1 MPTLRRHQL
10 AYLTAMGWEEAL
22 RWPAA
27 QAVAPQLHHW
37 AAQGLPL
44 VVTRQGTCTATPG
57 RIALGWPAPLR
68 DGRQRIVLNVAPKS
82 VAWFDEFPEAHKA
95 LPLLPRSVRAPLQSL
110 LAQLREH
117 GARPRVY
124 GSYGWQLLS
133 GLAYVHAASD
143 FDLLLAV
150 QDRDQADT
158 LVALLQASAPASLR
172 IDGEFL
178 FPDGAAVAWREYA
191 SWRAG
196 LTREL
201 LVKRLDSVAL
211 EPEVGRAREEHGM
224 VAACAASGVPER
236 VCTAERSTELAQ

>member
-1 MPTLRRHQL
+1 MPILRRHQL
-10 AYLTAMGWEEAL
+10 AYLTAAGWEEAL

-27 QAVAPQLHHW
+27 QVVAPQLRHW

-44 VVTRQGTCTATPG
+44 VVTRQGGCTAAPG

-68 DGRQRIVLNVAPKS
+68 DGRQRVALNVAPKS

-110 LAQLREH
+110 LAQLREN

-143 FDLLLAV
+143 FDLLLGV

-158 LVALLQASAPASLR
+158 LVALLQTSDPASLR

-196 LTREL
+196 LTGEL
-201 LVKRLDSVAL
+201 LVKRLGAVAL
-211 EPEVGRAREEHGM
+211 EPGVGLAREPGM
-224 VAACAASGVPER
+224 VTACAAPDGSER
-236 VCTAERSTELAQ
+236 VRTAERSTELAQ

>member
-1 MPTLRRHQL
+1 MPILRRHQL
-10 AYLTAMGWEEAL
+10 AYLTAAGWEEAL

-27 QAVAPQLHHW
+27 QGIATQLRYW
-37 AAQGLPL
+37 AAQGFPL
-44 VVTRQGTCTATPG
+44 VVTRQGTCTAVPG

-68 DGRQRIVLNVAPKS
+68 DGRQRVALNVAPKS

-95 LPLLPRSVRAPLQSL
+95 LPLLPRGTRAPLQSL
-110 LAQLREH
+110 LAQLREI
-117 GARPRVY
+117 GVRPRVY

-150 QDRDQADT
+150 EHRDQADA

-178 FPDGAAVAWREYA
+178 FPDGGAVSWREYA

-211 EPEVGRAREEHGM
+211 EPEVGLAREVGI
-224 VAACAASGVPER
+224 VTACAAPGALEQVR
-236 VCTAERSTELAQ
+236 TAERSAELAQ